1 MTNNEIKLPK
11 ITLRSYLNILF
22 VIAHKDWKVY
32 WRYPIN
38 ALVNILNPLIWLA
51 PIFFLGK
58 AFSQNG
64 EALGFAAYTGST
76 DYMSFLI
83 LSTAISNFTSAVFWG
98 MGYALKNDMDSGVLE
113 SNWMTPI
120 PRLLMLIG
128 RTLNS
133 LLVTSIISL
142 IMIILASLI
151 FGFRTTGNLW
161 ASVLTL
167 IPMLLGLYGFGFG
180 FAALVMIMREANTMV
195 DMGQFLID
203 LFSGSQFPVT
213 ALPRWL
219 LPVALSI
226 PLTYGYDAVRG
237 WLLNTKTILPI
248 QTEIQLL
255 LVFMVVMIIAGV
267 FVFRILERRV
277 RSRGTIGQY

>member
-64 EALGFAAYTGST
+64 EALGFAAYTGNT